1 MTLSG
6 RAFAERLFIVARA
19 NDSDA
24 EDKLYRAGAD
34 RVVNPHQLGGAHMAA
49 LVSQPNV
56 TEFLDITMN
65 NRELAITISELEVG
79 PASMLARRAIKD
91 LDLAGNTIL
100 AIRRADG
107 AFDHHPD
114 LSLPAGVGDV
124 LIALGTS
131 SELSALHE
139 EFDG

>member
-1 MTLSG
+1 
-6 RAFAERLFIVARA
+6 
-19 NDSDA
+19 
-24 EDKLYRAGAD
+24 
-34 RVVNPHQLGGAHMAA
+34 
-49 LVSQPNV
+49 
-56 TEFLDITMN
+56 MN

-79 PASMLARRAIKD
+79 PTSAMARRPITE

-107 AFDHHPD
+107 SFDHHPD

-124 LIALGTS
+124 LIALGTT
-131 SELSALHE
+131 SELSALHQ